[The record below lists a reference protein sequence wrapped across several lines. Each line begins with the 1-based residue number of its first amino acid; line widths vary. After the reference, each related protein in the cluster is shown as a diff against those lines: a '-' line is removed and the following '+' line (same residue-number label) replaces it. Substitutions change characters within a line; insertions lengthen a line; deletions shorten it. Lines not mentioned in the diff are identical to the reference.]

1 MIYSFGDSFT
11 AGLGVDRDYEQS
23 QLSQHPDWDTMTDE
37 QKNIQR
43 NKVERFRHENSYTAN
58 FARKVGIGYLN
69 NGLSGCSNIDI
80 LNSVFENGDNFKQ
93 DDIVFVGFTSSLRN
107 PISFFP
113 RKFSES
119 EWKLAPNLD
128 VLKDFTTLKVNEN
141 MGYRHPARG

>member
-80 LNSVFENGDNFKQ
+80 LNSVFENG
-93 DDIVFVGFTSSLRN
+93 
-107 PISFFP
+107 
-113 RKFSES
+113 
-119 EWKLAPNLD
+119 
-128 VLKDFTTLKVNEN
+128 
-141 MGYRHPARG
+141 